1 MKRWGVLIYSVACYG
16 AFHAIYAYLCGFT
29 GNLVVPKSIDTPTAT
44 PAAAAAAINVLLL
57 LAFGLQHSIMARPA
71 FKRVW
76 TRVVP
81 EPIERSTYLLASC
94 VALGVLVWQ
103 WRAIDGIVWDVQN
116 PVGRGVMWALFAA
129 GWLMVPAVSFMISHG
144 DLFGLRQAW
153 LYFRGREYAAL
164 PFRTPALYAHIRH
177 PIYVGWALSFW
188 ATPTMTWGHLLFASV
203 LTGYMAL
210 AALIEE
216 RDLVAHF
223 GRRYEEYMQA
233 VPRYV
238 PRLERLAGGPEKP
251 SASSSR
257 LAGDDPAVGA

>member
-1 MKRWGVLIYSVACYG
+1 MKRWTYFAYSVACYA

-29 GNLVVPKSIDTPTAT
+29 GNLLVPKSIDSPPTT
-44 PAAAAAAINVLLL
+44 PAAAAAAIDVLLM

-71 FKRVW
+71 FKSVW

-81 EPIERSTYLLASC
+81 TPIERSTYLLASC

-103 WRAIDGIVWDVQN
+103 WRAVDAVVWDVQN
-116 PVGRGVMWALFAA
+116 PVGRGVLWALFAA

-153 LYFRGREYAAL
+153 LFFLGREYAAL
-164 PFRTPALYAHIRH
+164 PFRTPLLYAQIRH

-188 ATPTMTWGHLLFASV
+188 ATPTMTVGHLLFAGF
-203 LTGYMAL
+203 LTAYMAL

-216 RDLVAHF
+216 RDLVTHF
-223 GRRYEEYMQA
+223 GGQYEEYRRN

-238 PRLERLAGGPEKP
+238 PRLGRIAGLPAEP
-251 SASSSR
+251 ASR